1 MTIKDSS
8 TLSTLI
14 SAYHESVIF
23 EKGVPS
29 SFRLAKLFPTM
40 KSSNGGL
47 VLLGVRQDGLVLG
60 IHDQELDSI
69 YSRFERICSELTVS
83 RVEIGT
89 LHVETKIVV
98 FLVCNPI
105 PKHLNPLSQYSD
117 DISRVELV

>member
-89 LHVETKIVV
+89 LHVDTKIVV
-98 FLVCNPI
+98 TSAEVLRFSHIIL
-105 PKHLNPLSQYSD
+105 
-117 DISRVELV
+117 R